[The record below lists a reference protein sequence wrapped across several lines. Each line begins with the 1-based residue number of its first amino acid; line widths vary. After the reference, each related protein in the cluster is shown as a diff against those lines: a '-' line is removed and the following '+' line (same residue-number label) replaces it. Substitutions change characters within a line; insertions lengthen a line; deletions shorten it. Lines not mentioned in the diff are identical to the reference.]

1 MTWILISILIVTVA
15 VGIVVALIARRKKLR
30 GEYRETNYRTFFAI
44 GLVLLPMGI
53 ALMIASLL
61 LDWSFVV
68 AMPLLSVGATYL
80 AIGWTHRGKQKT

>member
-1 MTWILISILIVTVA
+1 MTWILIITIALGIFVA
-15 VGIVVALIARRKKLR
+15 VIARRKKLR

-44 GLVLLPMGI
+44 GIVLLPLGI

-68 AMPLLSVGATYL
+68 AMPLLSIGATYL
-80 AIGWTHRGKQKT
+80 AIGWVHREKQKT